1 MERREFQPGAP
12 EAFSLAEGTPQ
23 QFHVLGE
30 SPCPYLPDRLER
42 KLITELQDGNAPA
55 RYSGLSRAGFR
66 RSHGFAYRPACNAC
80 TACVPVRVVARD
92 FVPSRSQKRV
102 WRRNAGLAIA
112 ERPAQATTEQ
122 YRLFEAYIGSRH
134 GDGDMALMSFG
145 DYRSMIEDSRLDTR
159 LTEFRTPAG
168 RLVAAFLADWLED
181 GPSAVYSFF
190 DPDRASH
197 SLGTYMVLWLIE
209 TARSRGLGHVYL
221 GYWISESQKMSYKA
235 RFHPVEGLASDGWQ
249 RLEVDPGDPDPAAA
263 NCNLSA

>member
-12 EAFSLAEGTPQ
+12 EAFSLADGTPQ

-42 KLITELQDGNAPA
+42 KLITELQDGNGSA
-55 RYSGLSRAGFR
+55 RYSSLSRAGFR
-66 RSHGFAYRPACNAC
+66 RSHGFAYRPACSAC
-80 TACVPVRVVARD
+80 TSCVPVRVVARD

-102 WRRNAGLAIA
+102 WRRNEGLAAA

-145 DYRSMIEDSRLDTR
+145 DYRSMVEDSRLDTR

-168 RLVAAFLADWLED
+168 RLVAACLADWLED

-190 DPDRASH
+190 DPALSDR
-197 SLGTYMVLWLIE
+197 SLGTHMVLWLIE
-209 TARSRGLGHVYL
+209 TARHRGLDYVYL
-221 GYWISESQKMSYKA
+221 GYWIAESQKMSYKA
-235 RFHPVEGLASDGWQ
+235 RFHPIEGLAADGWQ
-249 RLEVDPGDPDPAAA
+249 RFEAPPDSLQSTVQDY
-263 NCNLSA
+263 NLSA